1 MLQDDNEALDQRR
14 PAPNATSK
22 VTRAT
27 HCHWNICTY
36 ACQNNESGYCL
47 APTNRSRSGLEVGTQ
62 MVVHRESL
70 KREGNTSPI
79 SVFISHARLSSVME
93 REWKADMVAKEL
105 RVAE

>member
-1 MLQDDNEALDQRR
+1 
-14 PAPNATSK
+14 
-22 VTRAT
+22 
-27 HCHWNICTY
+27 
-36 ACQNNESGYCL
+36 
-47 APTNRSRSGLEVGTQ
+47 